1 MIFQF
6 FSTYQQRIADLF
18 YFIHGDYSSIGIAL
32 NNRIEIYSVSISSI
46 KSHPILGNVWFI
58 SDLTP
63 KFWTISLHS
72 TLLDFLALFG
82 CLFGFLPIF
91 LYVSPLFYVFGSSK
105 KKLPFLL
112 ILGLSFLFVLSLDN
126 PVPFLGVMLLL
137 IIPTCLGKEIDVESY
152 QVSL

>member
-1 MIFQF
+1 
-6 FSTYQQRIADLF
+6 
-18 YFIHGDYSSIGIAL
+18 
-32 NNRIEIYSVSISSI
+32 
-46 KSHPILGNVWFI
+46 
-58 SDLTP
+58 
-63 KFWTISLHS
+63 LHS